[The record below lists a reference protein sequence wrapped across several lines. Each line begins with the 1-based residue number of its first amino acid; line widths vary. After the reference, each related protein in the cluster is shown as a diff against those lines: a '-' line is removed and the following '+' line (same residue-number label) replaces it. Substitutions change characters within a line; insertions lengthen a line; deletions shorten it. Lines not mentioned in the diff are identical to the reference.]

1 MEKVTVS
8 GMNVEDNLEKLVNAW
23 HLPLLRTC
31 FALLGDADLAR
42 DAVQETFVKAY
53 TDLPAFRGKCSEKTW
68 LMRIAMNVCH
78 DMRRGSWFRIV
89 DRRVSLEDLPEP
101 AYSPQDEESGMMN
114 AILALPE
121 KDRRIILLYYYHNMT
136 LQEIAET
143 FGVSQPAVSKGLK
156 RAQARLQAKLKEEE
170 P

>member
-1 MEKVTVS
+1 MTAE
-8 GMNVEDNLEKLVNAW
+8 EHLEKLVNAW

-31 FALLGDADLAR
+31 CALLGDADLAR

-53 TDLPAFRGKCSEKTW
+53 RALPSFRGECSEKTW

-78 DMRRGSWFRIV
+78 DMRRGSWFRIM

-101 AYSPQDEESGMMN
+101 SYSPRDEESAMMS
-114 AILALPE
+114 AILSLPE

-136 LQEIAET
+136 LQEIADT
-143 FGVSQPAVSKGLK
+143 FGISQPAVSKGLK
-156 RAQARLQAKLKEEE
+156 RAQARLQAMLKEED
-170 P
+170 